1 MSTSTDPIP
10 VLGLTGGIGS
20 GKSTALAYLHELG
33 AATISSDDIVH
44 GLYSTADV
52 IDLIREHFGDVVV
65 DGAGGVSRPALAGI
79 VFSDEAELRWL
90 EDLLHP
96 FVRDAVATWVDG
108 QQRARPRPALI
119 VVEVPLLFETGFD
132 QRFDHIMLITAPDD
146 VRRKRVTAKLTD
158 SEFRRRRAQQMPEEE
173 KIARSDFVFDNS
185 GSRKDLREFVGQAV
199 ARILAGEGPGRGGR
213 RPRDRLVR
221 RLFIGLV
228 VLAAGL
234 AAVVAAVHWVAPL
247 FASGSGPSW
256 YPETVYPLE
265 HAGAI
270 RAGAARYDLDPALVA
285 AVVYAESRFDEHAR
299 SSQGAVGLMQVL
311 PETAAADRRRVRR
324 REFTTGGSRGPAH
337 QRALRV
343 LLSAQGA
350 RRLRRRSACG
360 GRLVQRRHGRRERVG
375 RRGTRRRS

>member
-108 QQRARPRPALI
+108 RQRARPRPALI

-146 VRRKRVTAKLTD
+146 VRRKRVAAKLTD

-185 GSRKDLREFVGQAV
+185 GSRKELREFVRQAV
-199 ARILAGEGPGRGGR
+199 ARILAG
-213 RPRDRLVR
+213 DVQ
-221 RLFIGLV
+221 
-228 VLAAGL
+228 
-234 AAVVAAVHWVAPL
+234 AVGD
-247 FASGSGPSW
+247 GSQ
-256 YPETVYPLE
+256 ETV
-265 HAGAI
+265 
-270 RAGAARYDLDPALVA
+270 
-285 AVVYAESRFDEHAR
+285 S
-299 SSQGAVGLMQVL
+299 
-311 PETAAADRRRVRR
+311 
-324 REFTTGGSRGPAH
+324 
-337 QRALRV
+337 
-343 LLSAQGA
+343 
-350 RRLRRRSACG
+350 
-360 GRLVQRRHGRRERVG
+360 
-375 RRGTRRRS
+375 